1 MFKVSNYWYYN
12 LQVYEFGGITSIQTI
27 ATNYLEMEHNG
38 MRKVLATENAQLGY
52 EELTKTHSFKELAV
66 VSKGGRLSG
75 PNLGNREC

>member
-1 MFKVSNYWYYN
+1 
-12 LQVYEFGGITSIQTI
+12 
-27 ATNYLEMEHNG
+27 MEHNG